1 MAWAQSKSI
10 AAYRPTYNLQHL
22 KNEILPNYFH
32 TVAPDRASS
41 LFEHVDK
48 VIITQKQQYKLLGD
62 TASLKEDDDDEYE
75 CDFDEDDNVN
85 NQVYYD
91 EEDDE
96 FIDEDEYEDE
106 WWMERRRNK

>member
-1 MAWAQSKSI
+1 
-10 AAYRPTYNLQHL
+10 
-22 KNEILPNYFH
+22 
-32 TVAPDRASS
+32 VAHDRASS

-48 VIITQKQQYKLLGD
+48 VIITLKQQYELLGD
-62 TASLKEDDDDEYE
+62 TARLKEDDDDEYE
-75 CDFDEDDNVN
+75 CDFGEDDNVN

-106 WWMERRRNK
+106 W